1 MNKYNIKITG
11 SKDYIAK
18 SLDEARKMAY
28 KDMEYIHYLWNVE
41 VNSYTKLGRIDNTN
55 EEE

>member
-18 SLDEARKMAY
+18 SLDEARNMAY